1 MTKFNNQIVIVL
13 GSHRS
18 GTSVTTRLVSYLG
31 FNLGENLMEPNNDNP
46 KGYFEDIDIY
56 NFNEKI
62 LKLIKRSWYDSDHID
77 SKLLINLTKKNIFNE
92 AVTLIKK
99 KINHQK
105 PIIIKDPRIT
115 ILLPFWAKVFKKL
128 NLNIKYVC
136 SIRNPLDI
144 SLSLKIRDGFSIN
157 NSLNIWYR
165 YTSQLLLDLKF
176 KDAVF
181 INFDNFK
188 ENLDK
193 EIIKLEIFFNKK
205 FTKESLEKF
214 KSFYEKSLL
223 HSKHKPKDFYDSNLI
238 SDLYKDIYSQCLD
251 LSINYEVS
259 SSNEKLIKKNVN
271 KIVNTINS
279 DPLFKNGMNDL
290 WYKKNA
296 IKNDHALDNL
306 LEQRDRAIIQINK
319 LETETIKKNNA
330 LNSLLEQRDRAI
342 SQITILETETIKRDD
357 TANDLLK
364 QRDRAI
370 IQINKL
376 ETETIK
382 KNNSLNDLL
391 NQKDQ
396 AISQITKLQTES
408 KRKEDVSS
416 NLLEQRENA
425 LNALLEQR
433 DRAID
438 QITKLKTEGKRKE
451 VALSNLLEQKN
462 NLSDKKNIEIS
473 NLEKINLEAVFQIN
487 NLENQVQETLT
498 EYNKTINSKSM
509 KITKPL
515 RFILAKYNYLIFKFL
530 KIIKKLNNIYKRK
543 FITQMIMSKFFRSKS
558 SMKINFNSYK
568 LKNLYIYMLSNY
580 RFKKK
585 LQYIS
590 DKFNNKPIEISI
602 IIPVY
607 NKWNYTIPCIKS
619 ILDQEIKNNF
629 EIIIMDDNSSDLM
642 PKVLNQTL
650 NRKFNIIK
658 YYKNKSNLGFIK
670 NCNVGSK
677 YASGEFIVFLNNDTL
692 VDKRWLSKLKDTFNL
707 NENIGVVGSKIMFQ
721 NNRLQEAGG
730 IIWDD
735 ATGMNYGR
743 NEDPDH
749 PRFNYLREVSYVSGC
764 SFMVNKLLFL
774 KTGGFDE
781 ELNTAYYEDVAK
793 CFQLSNLGYKIVY
806 QPESF
811 LMHYEGVTNGTNLKK
826 GIKRFQEINKE
837 IFYKKYIVPLSKN
850 NKKLLSKPK
859 NESDIILAS
868 EIYEKERILV
878 IDNNIPTPDKDE
890 GSQYIWNLLKYL
902 KKENNLIKFIAA
914 DELSN
919 TRNNYFRNLEQ
930 IGIEVGQWP
939 HYSSVN
945 DFIEKNKNIF
955 SVVLI
960 TRVNNH
966 KKYYEIVKKN
976 NQNAK
981 IIFNTIDLHHLR
993 HLREAEVLDNN
1004 LIRKEALKLKDV
1016 EIECINKSDQTILVS
1031 NEEYKYLKK
1040 IRVKIDNVHVL
1051 PLLRDFTSRTEIK
1064 SFNSRKNSIV
1074 FLGNFNHTPNVDA
1087 IKFIINDIWPKLEN
1101 ECVKRNIKLPCLD
1114 IVGDDMPENMK
1125 YIIKNLKLNVKY
1137 HGYVKDLEKFFEE
1150 VKLSIAPLRYGAGLK
1165 GKIITSFQYGVPVIG
1180 SQIAFEGID
1189 HKKIDTG
1196 IPFINENVDE
1206 YVNCI
1211 ITILNDE
1218 NEWYKLSR
1226 SLVKF
1231 VNDTYSIDKNKNK
1244 INEIFY

>member
-1 MTKFNNQIVIVL
+1 MTKINNQIVIVL

-144 SLSLKIRDGFSIN
+144 SLSLKIRDGFGIN

-181 INFDNFK
+181 INFDNFNK
-188 ENLDK
+188 NLDK
-193 EIIKLEIFFNKK
+193 EIKKLEIFFNKK
-205 FTKESLEKF
+205 FTKDSLEKF
-214 KSFYEKSLL
+214 KFFYEKSLL
-223 HSKHKPKDFYDSNLI
+223 HSKFKQKDFYDSNLI
-238 SDLYKDIYSQCLD
+238 SDLYKDIFSHCLD
-251 LSINYEVS
+251 LSINNEVN
-259 SSNEKLIKKNVN
+259 SSNEMLIKKNVK
-271 KIVNTINS
+271 KIVNTIKR
-279 DPLFKNGMNDL
+279 DPLIKDGINDL
-290 WYKKNA
+290 WYETNSIKK
-296 IKNDHALDNL
+296 DRDLDDL
-306 LEQRDRAIIQINK
+306 LKQRDRAIVQINK
-319 LETETIKKNNA
+319 LETETIKKNDA
-330 LNSLLEQRDRAI
+330 LN
-342 SQITILETETIKRDD
+342 
-357 TANDLLK
+357 NLLK
-364 QRDRAI
+364 QR
-370 IQINKL
+370 
-376 ETETIK
+376 
-382 KNNSLNDLL
+382 
-391 NQKDQ
+391 
-396 AISQITKLQTES
+396 
-408 KRKEDVSS
+408 ED
-416 NLLEQRENA
+416 A

-433 DRAID
+433 DRAIG
-438 QITKLKTEGKRKE
+438 QIAKLEIESKAKDYSLG
-451 VALSNLLEQKN
+451 
-462 NLSDKKNIEIS
+462 NLSEQINDLSVQKNIEIS
-473 NLEKINLEAVFQIN
+473 NLEKINLKAVFQIN
-487 NLENQVQETLT
+487 SLENQVQTVLT

-515 RFILAKYNYLIFKFL
+515 RFILTKYNYLVFKFL

-543 FITQMIMSKFFRSKS
+543 FITQTIMSKFFRSKS
-558 SMKINFNSYK
+558 SIKINSNSYR
-568 LKNLYIYMLSNY
+568 LKNLYFYMLSNY
-580 RFKKK
+580 RLKRK
-585 LQYIS
+585 LQIIS
-590 DKFNNKPIEISI
+590 DNFNNKPIEISI

-642 PKVLNQTL
+642 PKVLNQTI
-650 NRKFNIIK
+650 NGKFNIIK

-735 ATGMNYGR
+735 ASGMNYGR

-764 SFMVNKLLFL
+764 SFMVNKQLFL

-806 QPESF
+806 QPESS

-826 GIKRFQEINKE
+826 GIKKFQEINKE

-868 EIYEKERILV
+868 EKYEKESILV

-966 KKYYEIVKKN
+966 KKYYEVVKKN

-1040 IRVKIDNVHVL
+1040 IRVKVDNVHVL

-1189 HKKIDTG
+1189 HKKINTG
-1196 IPFINENVDE
+1196 IPFVNENVDE

-1211 ITILNDE
+1211 ITILNNE

-1244 INEIFY
+1244 IKEIFY

>member
-1 MTKFNNQIVIVL
+1 MTKINNQIVIVL

-144 SLSLKIRDGFSIN
+144 SLSLKIRDGFGIN

-181 INFDNFK
+181 INFDNFNK
-188 ENLDK
+188 NLDK
-193 EIIKLEIFFNKK
+193 EIKKLEIFFNKK
-205 FTKESLEKF
+205 FTKDSLEKF
-214 KSFYEKSLL
+214 KFFYEKSLL
-223 HSKHKPKDFYDSNLI
+223 HSKFKQKDFYDSNLI
-238 SDLYKDIYSQCLD
+238 SDLYKDIFSHCLD
-251 LSINYEVS
+251 LSINNEVN
-259 SSNEKLIKKNVN
+259 SSNEMLIKKNVK
-271 KIVNTINS
+271 KIVNTIKR
-279 DPLFKNGMNDL
+279 DPLIKDGINDL
-290 WYKKNA
+290 WYETNSIKK
-296 IKNDHALDNL
+296 DRDLDDL
-306 LEQRDRAIIQINK
+306 LKQRDRAIVQINK
-319 LETETIKKNNA
+319 LETETIKKNDA
-330 LNSLLEQRDRAI
+330 LNNLSEQRDRAI
-342 SQITILETETIKRDD
+342 V
-357 TANDLLK
+357 
-364 QRDRAI
+364 
-370 IQINKL
+370 QINKL

-382 KNNSLNDLL
+382 KNDALN
-391 NQKDQ
+391 
-396 AISQITKLQTES
+396 
-408 KRKEDVSS
+408 
-416 NLLEQRENA
+416 NLLKQREDA

-433 DRAID
+433 DRAIG
-438 QITKLKTEGKRKE
+438 QIAKLEIESKAKDYSLG
-451 VALSNLLEQKN
+451 
-462 NLSDKKNIEIS
+462 NLSEQINDLSVQKNIEIS
-473 NLEKINLEAVFQIN
+473 NLEKINLKAVFQIN
-487 NLENQVQETLT
+487 SLENQVQTVLT

-515 RFILAKYNYLIFKFL
+515 RFILTKYNYLVFKFL

-543 FITQMIMSKFFRSKS
+543 FITQTIMSKFFRSKS
-558 SMKINFNSYK
+558 SIKINSNSYR
-568 LKNLYIYMLSNY
+568 LKNLYFYMLSNY
-580 RFKKK
+580 RLKRK
-585 LQYIS
+585 LQIIS
-590 DKFNNKPIEISI
+590 DNFNNKPIEISI

-642 PKVLNQTL
+642 PKVLNQTI
-650 NRKFNIIK
+650 NGKFNIIK

-735 ATGMNYGR
+735 ASGMNYGR

-764 SFMVNKLLFL
+764 SFMVNKQLFL

-806 QPESF
+806 QPESS

-826 GIKRFQEINKE
+826 GIKKFQEINKE

-868 EIYEKERILV
+868 EKYEKESILV

-966 KKYYEIVKKN
+966 KKYYEVVKKN

-1040 IRVKIDNVHVL
+1040 IRVKVDNVHVL

-1189 HKKIDTG
+1189 HKKINTG
-1196 IPFINENVDE
+1196 IPFVNENVDE

-1211 ITILNDE
+1211 ITILNNE

-1244 INEIFY
+1244 IKEIFY

>member
-1 MTKFNNQIVIVL
+1 MTKINNQIVIVL

-144 SLSLKIRDGFSIN
+144 SLSLKIRDGFGIN

-181 INFDNFK
+181 INFDNFNK
-188 ENLDK
+188 NLDK
-193 EIIKLEIFFNKK
+193 EIKKLEIFFNKK
-205 FTKESLEKF
+205 FTKDSLEKF
-214 KSFYEKSLL
+214 KFFYEKSLL
-223 HSKHKPKDFYDSNLI
+223 HSKFKQKDFYDSNLI
-238 SDLYKDIYSQCLD
+238 SDLYKDIFSHCLD
-251 LSINYEVS
+251 LSINNEVN
-259 SSNEKLIKKNVN
+259 SSNEMLIKKNVK
-271 KIVNTINS
+271 KIVNTIKR
-279 DPLFKNGMNDL
+279 DPLIKDGINDL
-290 WYKKNA
+290 WYETNSIKK
-296 IKNDHALDNL
+296 DRDLDDL
-306 LEQRDRAIIQINK
+306 LKQRDRAIVQINK
-319 LETETIKKNNA
+319 LETETIKKNDA
-330 LNSLLEQRDRAI
+330 LN
-342 SQITILETETIKRDD
+342 
-357 TANDLLK
+357 NLLK
-364 QRDRAI
+364 QR
-370 IQINKL
+370 
-376 ETETIK
+376 
-382 KNNSLNDLL
+382 
-391 NQKDQ
+391 
-396 AISQITKLQTES
+396 
-408 KRKEDVSS
+408 ED
-416 NLLEQRENA
+416 A

-433 DRAID
+433 DRAIG
-438 QITKLKTEGKRKE
+438 QIAKLEIESKAKDYSLG
-451 VALSNLLEQKN
+451 
-462 NLSDKKNIEIS
+462 NLSEQINDLSVQKNIEIS
-473 NLEKINLEAVFQIN
+473 NLEKINLKAVFQIN
-487 NLENQVQETLT
+487 SLENQVQTVLT

-515 RFILAKYNYLIFKFL
+515 RFILTKYNYLVFKFL

-543 FITQMIMSKFFRSKS
+543 FITQTIMSKFFRSKS
-558 SMKINFNSYK
+558 SIKINSNSYR
-568 LKNLYIYMLSNY
+568 LKNLYFYMLSNY
-580 RFKKK
+580 RLKRK
-585 LQYIS
+585 LQIIS
-590 DKFNNKPIEISI
+590 DNFNNKPIEISI

-642 PKVLNQTL
+642 PKVLNQTI
-650 NRKFNIIK
+650 NGKFNIIK

-735 ATGMNYGR
+735 ASGMNYGR

-764 SFMVNKLLFL
+764 SFMVNKQLFL

-806 QPESF
+806 QPESS

-826 GIKRFQEINKE
+826 GIKKFQEINKE

-868 EIYEKERILV
+868 EKYEKESILV

-966 KKYYEIVKKN
+966 KKYYEVVKKN

-1040 IRVKIDNVHVL
+1040 IRVKVDNVHVL

-1125 YIIKNLKLNVKY
+1125 YIIKNLKLNV
-1137 HGYVKDLEKFFEE
+1137 
-1150 VKLSIAPLRYGAGLK
+1150 
-1165 GKIITSFQYGVPVIG
+1165 
-1180 SQIAFEGID
+1180 
-1189 HKKIDTG
+1189 
-1196 IPFINENVDE
+1196 
-1206 YVNCI
+1206 
-1211 ITILNDE
+1211 
-1218 NEWYKLSR
+1218 
-1226 SLVKF
+1226 
-1231 VNDTYSIDKNKNK
+1231 
-1244 INEIFY
+1244 